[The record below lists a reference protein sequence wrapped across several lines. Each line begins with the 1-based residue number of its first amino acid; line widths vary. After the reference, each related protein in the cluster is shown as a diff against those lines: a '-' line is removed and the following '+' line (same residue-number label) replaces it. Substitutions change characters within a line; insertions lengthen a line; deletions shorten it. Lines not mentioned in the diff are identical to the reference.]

1 MVNGLM
7 QASMPVIDQDM
18 GDTVDNQFLATFTL
32 TMTAV
37 TKFLFQLCLAPLY
50 AAIAAQKV
58 VVCQANSLVAVA
70 SGNTVSIGDPGI
82 QSASS
87 AAAGACMTQFST
99 ENAQGTNS
107 GVDNG
112 RAMTSAAMDIITQ
125 IGGVAMALP
134 LDAIR
139 HPIDVVFTYALG
151 VVRGL
156 QDILQTT
163 DQRK

>member
-1 MVNGLM
+1 
-7 QASMPVIDQDM
+7 
-18 GDTVDNQFLATFTL
+18 
-32 TMTAV
+32 
-37 TKFLFQLCLAPLY
+37 
-50 AAIAAQKV
+50 
-58 VVCQANSLVAVA
+58 
-70 SGNTVSIGDPGI
+70 
-82 QSASS
+82 
-87 AAAGACMTQFST
+87 MTQFST

-112 RAMTSAAMDIITQ
+112 RAFTSASMDIITQ
-125 IGGVAMALP
+125 LSGVAMSLP